1 MKALLQELTNEEMS
15 TDDNSNS
22 KDDDDVRAQL
32 QVLFNALQE
41 VKANSIREGNT
52 AKAEDLGDSITDR
65 IKSVAKNF
73 VC

>member
-1 MKALLQELTNEEMS
+1 MKALLQELTNEEMG

-22 KDDDDVRAQL
+22 KDDDDGVRAQL

-52 AKAEDLGDSITDR
+52 AKAEDLGNR
-65 IKSVAKNF
+65 IKSFAKNL